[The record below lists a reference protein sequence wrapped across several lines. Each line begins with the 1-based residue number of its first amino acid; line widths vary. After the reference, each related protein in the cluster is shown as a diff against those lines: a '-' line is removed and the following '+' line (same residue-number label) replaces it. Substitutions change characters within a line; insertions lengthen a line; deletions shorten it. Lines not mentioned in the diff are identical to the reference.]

1 MIVRSLRDLLNTER
15 DVRGPVWAS
24 RRFLLAEDGVGFTL
38 TETTVEAGSEQ
49 VLWYKHH
56 VEANYVIDGEGEVEN
71 LQTGEVFALAPGSL
85 YVLDGHERHR
95 LRAVTRMRL
104 VCVFTPALS
113 GRETHDK
120 DGAYAPPAD

>member
-1 MIVRSLRDLLNTER
+1 MIVRSLQQLLGTER

-24 RRFLLAEDGVGFTL
+24 RRFLLAEDGVGFTV

-71 LQTGEVFALAPGSL
+71 LATGEVFPLAPGSI
-85 YVLDGHERHR
+85 YVLDGHEKHR
-95 LRAVTRMRL
+95 LKADTRMKL
-104 VCVFTPALS
+104 VCIFTPALT
-113 GRETHDK
+113 GRETHDA

>member
-1 MIVRSLRDLLNTER
+1 MIVKSLNDLIDTDR

-38 TETTVEAGSEQ
+38 TETTTEAGAEQ

-56 VEANYVIDGEGEVEN
+56 IEANYVIEGEGEVEN
-71 LQTGEVFALAPGSL
+71 LATGEVFALKPGSMYL
-85 YVLDGHERHR
+85 LDQHDKHR
-95 LRAVTRMRL
+95 LKS
-104 VCVFTPALS
+104 VCVFTPALT
-113 GRETHDK
+113 GRETHDE